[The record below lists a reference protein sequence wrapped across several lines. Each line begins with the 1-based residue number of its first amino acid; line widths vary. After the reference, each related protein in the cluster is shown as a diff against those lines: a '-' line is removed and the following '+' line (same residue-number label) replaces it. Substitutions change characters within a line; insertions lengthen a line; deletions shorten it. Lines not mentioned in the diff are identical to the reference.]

1 MKKTL
6 YDDCLENGRE
16 YLLAQWD
23 SVGNLPMTT
32 RTVSVG
38 SRKKALWV
46 CEKGHIWEAAIQ
58 NRTARETGCPY
69 CTGRQALAGF
79 NDLATLYPQ
88 IAAQWDAEK
97 NDALTPDQVTPGT
110 NRKVWW
116 RCEAGHSWQAIVKS
130 RVSGCGC
137 PVCAGRKL
145 LPGVNDF
152 AARYP
157 QIAAQWDQ
165 EANGVLRPNQV
176 LPGTHR
182 KVWWCC
188 DQGHRWQ
195 ASVLSRTVGGTGCPV
210 CEGKQ
215 VIPGVNDFASLHPD
229 LAAQWHPT
237 KNLPLT
243 PETVAVSS
251 NHSVWWVC
259 SQEHEWKA
267 TIARRSH
274 ASTGCPVCAGKQV
287 LAGFNDLA
295 TLDPAIAAQWDQ
307 ERNGNL
313 TPEMV
318 TAGSAKRVWWRCDQ
332 GHVWKTKIYV
342 RTGRQRSGCPV
353 CAGRVS
359 RKRLEYLDGK
369 VSNHGQGA
377 VFETK

>member
-38 SRKKALWV
+38 SRKKARWV

-88 IAAQWDAEK
+88 VAAQWDAEK
-97 NDALTPDQVTPGT
+97 NGALTPDQVTPGT

-137 PVCAGRKL
+137 PVCVGRKL

-182 KVWWCC
+182 KVWWRC

-215 VIPGVNDFASLHPD
+215 VIPGVNDFASLYPL

-237 KNLPLT
+237 RNLPSR
-243 PETVAVSS
+243 PDQIVPNS
-251 NHSVWWVC
+251 NRPVWWLC
-259 SQEHEWKA
+259 DQGHQWQA
-267 TIARRSH
+267 PPARRVQSG
-274 ASTGCPVCAGKQV
+274 AGCPYCCGKQV

-295 TLDPAIAAQWDQ
+295 TLDPAIADQWDQ
-307 ERNGNL
+307 DLNGAL

-318 TAGSAKRVWWRCDQ
+318 TAGSGKKVWWRCEQ
-332 GHVWKTKIYV
+332 GHVWRAKIYS

-359 RKRLEYLDGK
+359 RKKRPAEFYDLQPRK
-369 VSNHGQGA
+369 HP
-377 VFETK
+377 